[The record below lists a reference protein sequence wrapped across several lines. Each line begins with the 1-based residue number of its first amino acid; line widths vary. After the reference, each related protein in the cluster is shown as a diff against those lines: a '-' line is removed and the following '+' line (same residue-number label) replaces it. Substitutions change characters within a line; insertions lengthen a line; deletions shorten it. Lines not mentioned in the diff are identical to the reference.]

1 MAINACE
8 NIWDQVRIYFYVFCA
23 LPDWPLLAPATIVKS
38 DGG

>member
-8 NIWDQVRIYFYVFCA
+8 NIWDQVRIYFCA
-23 LPDWPLLAPATIVKS
+23 LPDWPLLASATIVK